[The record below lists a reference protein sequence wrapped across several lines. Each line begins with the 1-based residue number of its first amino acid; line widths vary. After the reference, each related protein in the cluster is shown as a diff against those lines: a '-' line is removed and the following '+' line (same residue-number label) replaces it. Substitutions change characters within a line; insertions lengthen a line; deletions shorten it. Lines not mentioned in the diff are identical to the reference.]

1 MAYRGFKP
9 LFDRVLVQRV
19 VAETKTKVRDLSF
32 LLICYVNWLFQNMI
46 SFLNNYDHERN
57 HFQMNAF
64 AENEFGQKPHIYCYF
79 SCWLSCQAGLCAF

>member
-57 HFQMNAF
+57 NFQMNAF
-64 AENEFGQKPHIYCYF
+64 EENKFGQRPHIYCYF
-79 SCWLSCQAGLCAF
+79 SC